1 MECQRCQYEN
11 RPGVKYCL
19 KCGTKLELQ
28 WPQCGKRLPSAA
40 VFCDECGFSIPVA
53 SETTPINY
61 SQPHSYIPKY
71 LADKILSRRQYLV
84 EQRFS
89 RRFKRHIHIRF
100 RGCERHLNLS
110 SNPAPFSHE
119 RD

>member
-40 VFCDECGFSIPVA
+40 AFCDECGFSLPVA

-84 EQRFS
+84 EQTLLRGLAPLWNFN
-89 RRFKRHIHIRF
+89 RRICWLESYDGEGFI
-100 RGCERHLNLS
+100 
-110 SNPAPFSHE
+110 
-119 RD
+119 